1 MTKTM
6 LAASHFQDPDKKE
19 KFLRRTI
26 LISLLD
32 SFCCHTSSLKNTLPF
47 CVLMFVFVCRAMQNA
62 KCKPT
67 VAIYNSL
74 INGYA
79 SAKMV
84 AEAER
89 LFHGLQRGSGLCP
102 NTVTF
107 NILIKMYINT
117 QRRSQAEKLYS
128 LMQQAGCKP
137 DAVTFKTLHK
147 AYSTSKNS
155 LDAKK
160 ILLDMRKAGVGF

>member
-1 MTKTM
+1 MAKTM

-19 KFLRRTI
+19 KLLRRTI

-32 SFCCHTSSLKNTLPF
+32 SFCCHISSKNMLPF

-67 VAIYNSL
+67 VEIYNSL

-117 QRRSQAEKLYS
+117 QRRNQVGTIH
-128 LMQQAGCKP
+128 M
-137 DAVTFKTLHK
+137 
-147 AYSTSKNS
+147 
-155 LDAKK
+155 
-160 ILLDMRKAGVGF
+160 LLIFMK